1 MKCKT
6 RCVYT
11 KLDFSDWTIEC
22 KDCGHKVP
30 LSNAN
35 WWQYGGSIYIDG
47 KLKKKANKKWF
58 NVTIGSPDYVSDIA
72 AYQGKSVKN
81 NKPICDALPRGKQ
94 KLIPNPDMGLWQEGI
109 RDVPDQWLTLKQL
122 KKKSKQNNLIK

>member
-11 KLDFSDWTIEC
+11 KLDFETWTIEC
-22 KDCGHKVP
+22 KNCNNKVP
-30 LSNAN
+30 LHNAS

-58 NVTIGSPDYVSDIA
+58 HVSIGSPDYVSDIA
-72 AYQGKSVKN
+72 AYEGKPVEKKVVCDR
-81 NKPICDALPRGKQ
+81 KPMELPKLTGFDAWKEGGMKA
-94 KLIPNPDMGLWQEGI
+94 PDS
-109 RDVPDQWLTLKQL
+109 WLAPKEL
-122 KKKSKQNNLIK
+122 KKKSKHNNLIP